1 MATQVHTQDKGT
13 RAPQRKHEAR
23 LDFRLPREAR
33 EQIER
38 AALVSGQSL
47 SDFAAGTLV
56 REAAQVLSAYQ
67 TTTLSDRD
75 RDLFL
80 ALLDSEEGPNDAL
93 REAHAR
99 YLQGSVVGGTYFMPV
114 ETAPLGESVPKDAG
128 QSAD

>member
-1 MATQVHTQDKGT
+1 MATQVRKPKTT
-13 RAPQRKHEAR
+13 RHPPARKHEAR

-99 YLQGSVVGGTYFMPV
+99 YATGQVVGGTYFLP
-114 ETAPLGESVPKDAG
+114 GEIVSEDAA

>member
-1 MATQVHTQDKGT
+1 MAAQVRTKDNAK
-13 RAPQRKHEAR
+13 RVPQRKHEAR

-99 YLQGSVVGGTYFMPV
+99 YSQGQVVGGTYFL
-114 ETAPLGESVPKDAG
+114 LGEIVPEDAG
-128 QSAD
+128 QRAD

>member
-1 MATQVHTQDKGT
+1 MATQVRTQDNRT
-13 RAPQRKHEAR
+13 RVPQRKHEAR

-56 REAAQVLSAYQ
+56 REATQVLSAYQ

-80 ALLDSEEGPNDAL
+80 ALLDAKEGPNDAL
-93 REAHAR
+93 REAYAR
-99 YLQGSVVGGTYFMPV
+99 YATGQVVGTAYYLPDEIMP
-114 ETAPLGESVPKDAG
+114 EDAA

>member
-1 MATQVHTQDKGT
+1 MATQVRTQDNRT
-13 RAPQRKHEAR
+13 RAPRRKHEAR

-67 TTTLSDRD
+67 TTTLSDHD

-80 ALLDSEEGPNDAL
+80 ALLDSEEGANDAL

-99 YLQGSVVGGTYFMPV
+99 YSQGQVVSGTYFLPD
-114 ETAPLGESVPKDAG
+114 ESVPVGEIVPEDVG

>member
-1 MATQVHTQDKGT
+1 MATQVRTKNKT
-13 RAPQRKHEAR
+13 RRPPARKHEAR
-23 LDFRLPREAR
+23 LDFRLPSEAR

-56 REAAQVLSAYQ
+56 REATQVLAAYQ
-67 TTTLSDRD
+67 STTLSDRD

-99 YLQGSVVGGTYFMPV
+99 YSQGQVVGGTYYLP
-114 ETAPLGESVPKDAG
+114 GESVPEDTKPG
-128 QSAD
+128 AD